1 MSGDIAES
9 VVTIFRLESIDIIL
23 GISTLIV
30 GSDP

>member
-9 VVTIFRLESIDIIL
+9 VVTIFGAESIDIIL
-23 GISTLIV
+23 GISTLML